1 MAGKAAGENDHSRRE
16 QKLNDGCGQVR
27 LAGGAA
33 HDVTGVANESYES
46 EESDYMSVIR
56 LKLSFS
62 LDFV

>member
-1 MAGKAAGENDHSRRE
+1 MRKTTHDENR
-16 QKLNDGCGQVR
+16 QLNDWSGQVL
-27 LAGGAA
+27 LASGAA

>member
-1 MAGKAAGENDHSRRE
+1 M
-16 QKLNDGCGQVR
+16 L
-27 LAGGAA
+27 LASGAA